1 MEYKQKPKIITESE
15 SEPEQNDPNDS
26 DYVPVTSSESE
37 EETPKWKTEQS
48 TLKAVSKYQKA
59 NPDKCKE
66 KCKRYY
72 QRLKANPE
80 RLQAFRAQQKLYRTK
95 RKQTQQAEQL

>member
-1 MEYKQKPKIITESE
+1 MIPIMSRSYR
-15 SEPEQNDPNDS
+15 QNLKKKALS
-26 DYVPVTSSESE
+26 L
-37 EETPKWKTEQS
+37 KTGQS
-48 TLKAVSKYQKA
+48 TLNAVSKYQKA

-72 QRLKANPE
+72 ERLKANPE